1 MKIKVEID
9 EHVRECDHCGA
20 KNIKRTFRIIYFEQG
35 IEVFVGRV
43 CIQNITNINT
53 SGNPYKAREK
63 IEIYLNSLE
72 DEELLSLLDFEN
84 DGA

>member
-1 MKIKVEID
+1 MKIEVEID

-20 KNIKRTFRIIYFEQG
+20 KNIKRTFRIVYLEQD
-35 IEVFVGRV
+35 INLYVGRV

-63 IEIYLNSLE
+63 IEKYLNSL
-72 DEELLSLLDFEN
+72 DDDELLDLLNFE
-84 DGA
+84 D